1 MTKAEKVV
9 ICLLTFTVGMLIGTS
24 FTVISRIKE
33 QQTTINQLESKQVD
47 MQKRLYSQYKAM
59 QTKDLELENG
69 IRNNYR
75 GLTYR
80 LDWIERQTGVTE

>member
-1 MTKAEKVV
+1 MTKSEKVG
-9 ICLLTFTVGMLIGTS
+9 IWLLTFMVGMLIGTS

-80 LDWIERQTGVTE
+80 LDWIERQAGATE